1 MGFKPTTNTYELVF
15 DDMPGLEVT
24 ARGGSMAELLE
35 MESLKVTINEP
46 DPKKK
51 LAVFEF
57 LSSRIITWNM
67 DHPDTNKVDGEW
79 QPCTKCGLVPD
90 APLPSTV
97 EHMMC
102 LELSTIMSVFFGW
115 IFAVARLSLPK
126 GMSSNDGGLNIQE
139 ELMKELANLQSPG
152 TSPTP
157 N

>member
-1 MGFKPTTNTYELVF
+1 MGYKPTTSSYELVF
-15 DDMPGLEVT
+15 EDMPGLTVT
-24 ARGGSMAELLE
+24 ARGGSMAELIE
-35 MESLKVTINEP
+35 MESLKVSINES
-46 DPKKK
+46 DPRKK

-57 LSSRIITWNM
+57 LSSRIITWDM
-67 DHPDTNKVDGEW
+67 EHPDTKKVEDEW
-79 QPCTKCGLVPD
+79 QPCARCGLLPD
-90 APLPSTV
+90 APLPSNV

-126 GMSSNDGGLNIQE
+126 GMNLSDGGPNIQE
-139 ELMKELANLQSPG
+139 ELMSQLAKLQNPG